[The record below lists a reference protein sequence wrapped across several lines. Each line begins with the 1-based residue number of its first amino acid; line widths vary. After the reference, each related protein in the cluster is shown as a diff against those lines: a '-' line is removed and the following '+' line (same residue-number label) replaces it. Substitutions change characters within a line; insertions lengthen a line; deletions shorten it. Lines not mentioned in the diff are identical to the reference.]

1 VKTKFSSVQSAN
13 TVSPSHLIPPLDASH
28 HRCIIAAGE
37 KINWIK
43 IAELIEGRSNK
54 ACRKRWIHSL
64 NPTLRK
70 GRWTLQE
77 DELLLKAIR
86 KHGHCWHKVAKYLP
100 GRTDDQAAKRFRE
113 KLDPGIA
120 KTPWSEEEDRVLLDM
135 WKKVGCRWNLISR
148 GRFSPFTACA
158 VAFNTRTHVELN
170 GRPAVHCRNRFASLK
185 RIQKSLDPE
194 NQGETPLGA
203 APFVDPMNVLV
214 SFLSLPNLPSDL
226 SVVDS
231 QPFDSLLESKQ
242 FSVFHPSPSTVTL
255 FSLP

>member
-1 VKTKFSSVQSAN
+1 MPSPKPPSPIAHKQSFPERKWTGREDEILISAVSTYSPFISSYS
-13 TVSPSHLIPPLDASH
+13 THLASLIRLH
-28 HRCIIAAGE
+28 VTATGE

-77 DELLLKAIR
+77 DELLLRAIR

-120 KTPWSEEEDRVLLDM
+120 KTPWSEEEDGILLDM
-135 WKKVGCRWNLISR
+135 WRKVGCRWNLISR
-148 GRFSPFTACA
+148 GQFFTSCA
-158 VAFNTRTHVELN
+158 MTAGV
-170 GRPAVHCRNRFASLK
+170 
-185 RIQKSLDPE
+185 
-194 NQGETPLGA
+194 
-203 APFVDPMNVLV
+203 
-214 SFLSLPNLPSDL
+214 
-226 SVVDS
+226 
-231 QPFDSLLESKQ
+231 
-242 FSVFHPSPSTVTL
+242 
-255 FSLP
+255 

>member
-1 VKTKFSSVQSAN
+1 MTAVARPSVIVANAKPPVQRKPKGPGPLTCIHSLKPPPRCSQTFLERKWTGREDEVLINAVSKYSSSMI
-13 TVSPSHLIPPLDASH
+13 PSSYSLTS
-28 HRCIIAAGE
+28 HRCIPAAGE

-120 KTPWSEEEDRVLLDM
+120 KTPWSEEEDRILLDM

-148 GRFSPFTACA
+148 GQFF
-158 VAFNTRTHVELN
+158 
-170 GRPAVHCRNRFASLK
+170 
-185 RIQKSLDPE
+185 
-194 NQGETPLGA
+194 
-203 APFVDPMNVLV
+203 
-214 SFLSLPNLPSDL
+214 SLPNGDR
-226 SVVDS
+226 
-231 QPFDSLLESKQ
+231 
-242 FSVFHPSPSTVTL
+242 
-255 FSLP
+255 

>member
-1 VKTKFSSVQSAN
+1 MLNHLCRGSPRVQVRFLTSTLSNPLFRCSRTLLERKWTGREDEILISAVGKYSQF
-13 TVSPSHLIPPLDASH
+13 TPSHPALDVPH
-28 HRCIIAAGE
+28 RRCILAAGE

-43 IAELIEGRSNK
+43 IAELIDGRSNK

-120 KTPWSEEEDRVLLDM
+120 KTPWSEEEDRILLDM

-148 GRFSPFTACA
+148 G
-158 VAFNTRTHVELN
+158 
-170 GRPAVHCRNRFASLK
+170 
-185 RIQKSLDPE
+185 Q
-194 NQGETPLGA
+194 
-203 APFVDPMNVLV
+203 
-214 SFLSLPNLPSDL
+214 SF
-226 SVVDS
+226 
-231 QPFDSLLESKQ
+231 
-242 FSVFHPSPSTVTL
+242 PSPSVDRFLTFTNTCRTQWEARS
-255 FSLP
+255 SLPQPFC

>member
-1 VKTKFSSVQSAN
+1 MFELSSSYSVYKL
-13 TVSPSHLIPPLDASH
+13 PSFHLIFSITPSLPPLFKQTCPLTPFPQSSYQMPNHQYRGNQRVQVRFHPPSQPPPSLLTQLFLERKWTACEDEVLINAVNSYCQSPPPTH
-28 HRCIIAAGE
+28 PFTPFIVVCISAPGE

-77 DELLLKAIR
+77 DELLMKAIR

-120 KTPWSEEEDRVLLDM
+120 KSPWTEEEDRILLEM
-135 WKKVGCRWNLISR
+135 WRKVGCRWNLISR
-148 GRFSPFTACA
+148 GRSSPFSSCGIPTIVNAYEC
-158 VAFNTRTHVELN
+158 
-170 GRPAVHCRNRFASLK
+170 
-185 RIQKSLDPE
+185 
-194 NQGETPLGA
+194 
-203 APFVDPMNVLV
+203 M
-214 SFLSLPNLPSDL
+214 
-226 SVVDS
+226 
-231 QPFDSLLESKQ
+231 
-242 FSVFHPSPSTVTL
+242 
-255 FSLP
+255 